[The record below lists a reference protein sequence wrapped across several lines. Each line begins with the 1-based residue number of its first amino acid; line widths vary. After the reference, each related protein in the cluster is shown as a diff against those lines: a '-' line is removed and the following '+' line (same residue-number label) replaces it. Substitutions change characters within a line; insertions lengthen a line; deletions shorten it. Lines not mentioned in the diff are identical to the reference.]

1 LNLSKAI
8 QVFKNFKPWQIVVIV
23 ILGLYLIGGLFQK
36 QEPTPVVEYL
46 TVYRIEPN
54 VFYDKADN
62 AWYWGVS
69 FRTDKPPMTN
79 LNCRVDA
86 LDKSGVVVLSDAGQ
100 YNVVNDST
108 VVRFGDDDLPTT
120 TEKIAKT
127 IVSFDIFC
135 RES

>member
-1 LNLSKAI
+1 M
-8 QVFKNFKPWQIVVIV
+8 IV